1 MSTAAAAAM
10 PDLTGCTVDGRY
22 RLTRMLGSGTYGV
35 VYEAIDTRA
44 STSGAP
50 ATRAIKITR
59 KADRKKHELAAARR
73 EIALHGLVSNH
84 PNVVTVYD
92 AYEDDNYFYLVMD
105 FCKGG
110 DLFEP
115 ICRQAYVGNDAL
127 VRKAFLSLI
136 DAVEACHSLRIYH
149 RDLKPENILVS
160 DDRSQVFLADFGLA
174 TNQPIVQEFYCG
186 TAAYMSPGEFRCLR
200 LRHPSDAKL
209 MFFTECIGHL
219 SGFRPYYTA
228 FSDIWSLG
236 VILVNMISGRNP
248 WEKATLTD
256 PCFVQYV
263 ENPDF
268 LFDALA
274 ISEGVN
280 DILRHIF
287 LLNPLALLSLQQLRI
302 AILRLDTFF
311 RQEDELSVV
320 ESYARAPAPA
330 PAPTFGEERAPVA
343 RSPSRP
349 VTSSRPSNA
358 VSPQSRCEPSRPSV
372 PSTAVQRPPGL
383 SCLPSLGCEGRS
395 TGSQSTA
402 GSGTSTQEDSMVVT
416 PENSVAGVALGEQ
429 AKEAI
434 AVESRIRLEDT
445 KVPVAEFLFPRL
457 DMNVRHDHS

>member
-10 PDLTGCTVDGRY
+10 PDLTGCTVDGRF

-35 VYEAIDTRA
+35 VYEAIDTHA
-44 STSGAP
+44 SSAGAP

-84 PNVVTVYD
+84 PNVVTVHD

-105 FCKGG
+105 FCTGG

-115 ICRQAYVGNDAL
+115 ICRQVYVGNDAL
-127 VRKAFLSLI
+127 VRRAFLSLI

-186 TAAYMSPGEFRCLR
+186 TAAYMSP
-200 LRHPSDAKL
+200 
-209 MFFTECIGHL
+209 ECIGHL

-287 LLNPLALLSLQQLRI
+287 LLNPLARLSLQQLRL

-320 ESYARAPAPA
+320 ESYARAPAPQEQQQQRAA
-330 PAPTFGEERAPVA
+330 PAAA
-343 RSPSRP
+343 PSRP
-349 VTSSRPSNA
+349 VTACRPSNV
-358 VSPQSRCEPSRPSV
+358 VSPQPHCDAHASRP
-372 PSTAVQRPPGL
+372 PSPHSPTVQRPPGL
-383 SCLPSLGCEGRS
+383 SSLPSLGGEGRS
-395 TGSQSTA
+395 TGSQSTVGSS
-402 GSGTSTQEDSMVVT
+402 GSGASSQEDSMVVT
-416 PENSVAGVALGEQ
+416 PENSAVGVVVRSNLNEEEEEAQEEARRIAGAD
-429 AKEAI
+429 
-434 AVESRIRLEDT
+434 SHRIRLEDT

-457 DMNVRHDHS
+457 DMNVRHDHDHS

>member
-1 MSTAAAAAM
+1 MSSAAAAAI
-10 PDLTGCTVDGRY
+10 PNLTGCTVDGRF

-35 VYEAIDTRA
+35 VYEAIDTHA
-44 STSGAP
+44 SAAGAP
-50 ATRAIKITR
+50 AARAIKITR

-84 PNVVTVYD
+84 PNVVTVHD

-105 FCKGG
+105 FCTGG

-115 ICRQAYVGNDAL
+115 ICRQVYVGNDAL
-127 VRKAFLSLI
+127 VRRAFLSLI

-186 TAAYMSPGEFRCLR
+186 TAAYMSP
-200 LRHPSDAKL
+200 
-209 MFFTECIGHL
+209 ECIGHL

-268 LFDALA
+268 LLDALA

-287 LLNPLALLSLQQLRI
+287 LLNPLARLSLQQLRL

-311 RQEDELSVV
+311 RHEDELSVV
-320 ESYARAPAPA
+320 ESYACAPAPQEEQRAA
-330 PAPTFGEERAPVA
+330 PAAA
-343 RSPSRP
+343 PSRP
-349 VTSSRPSNA
+349 VTDCRPSNA
-358 VSPQSRCEPSRPSV
+358 VSPQSHASRPHAH
-372 PSTAVQRPPGL
+372 STAAQRPPGL
-383 SCLPSLGCEGRS
+383 SCLPSLGGEGRS
-395 TGSQSTA
+395 TGSHSTA
-402 GSGTSTQEDSMVVT
+402 GSSGSAASTQEDSMVVT
-416 PENSVAGVALGEQ
+416 PENSAVGVVLRSNLKEEEEEEEAQEEARRIAGAD
-429 AKEAI
+429 
-434 AVESRIRLEDT
+434 SHSHRIRLEDT

-457 DMNVRHDHS
+457 DLNVRHDHDHS

>member
-10 PDLTGCTVDGRY
+10 PDLTGCTVDGRF

-35 VYEAIDTRA
+35 VYEAFDTHA
-44 STSGAP
+44 SASGAP
-50 ATRAIKITR
+50 AARAIKITR

-84 PNVVTVYD
+84 PNVVTVHD

-105 FCKGG
+105 FCTGG

-115 ICRQAYVGNDAL
+115 ICRQVYVGNDAL

-186 TAAYMSPGEFRCLR
+186 TAAYMSP
-200 LRHPSDAKL
+200 
-209 MFFTECIGHL
+209 ECIGHL

-287 LLNPLALLSLQQLRI
+287 LLNPLARLSLQQLRL
-302 AILRLDTFF
+302 AVLRLDTFF
-311 RQEDELSVV
+311 RTEHELSVV
-320 ESYARAPAPA
+320 ESYARAPAP
-330 PAPTFGEERAPVA
+330 EEQRAAAPVA
-343 RSPSRP
+343 APAPSRP
-349 VTSSRPSNA
+349 VTAVAAKSHCHAHAHASRPSA
-358 VSPQSRCEPSRPSV
+358 HSP
-372 PSTAVQRPPGL
+372 TAQRPPGL
-383 SCLPSLGCEGRS
+383 SCLPSLGGEGRS
-395 TGSQSTA
+395 TGSHSTT
-402 GSGTSTQEDSMVVT
+402 GSSGSVASTDESSMVIT
-416 PENSVAGVALGEQ
+416 PENSAVGVVVRARNEEEVEEEARRIRVAGAD
-429 AKEAI
+429 
-434 AVESRIRLEDT
+434 RIRLEDT
-445 KVPVAEFLFPRL
+445 KVPAADAFLFPRL
-457 DMNVRHDHS
+457 DMNMNMNVRHAHDHS

>member
-10 PDLTGCTVDGRY
+10 PDLTGCTVDGRF

-44 STSGAP
+44 SSSGAP
-50 ATRAIKITR
+50 ASRAIKITR

-73 EIALHGLVSNH
+73 EIGLHGLVSNH
-84 PNVVTVYD
+84 PNVVTVHD

-115 ICRQAYVGNDAL
+115 ICRQVYVGNDAL
-127 VRKAFLSLI
+127 VRRAFLSLI

-160 DDRSQVFLADFGLA
+160 DDRSQVYLADFGLA

-186 TAAYMSPGEFRCLR
+186 TAAYMSP
-200 LRHPSDAKL
+200 
-209 MFFTECIGHL
+209 ECIGHL

-268 LFDALA
+268 LYNALS

-287 LLNPLALLSLQQLRI
+287 LLNPLARLSLQQLRI

-320 ESYARAPAPA
+320 ESYARAPAP
-330 PAPTFGEERAPVA
+330 TFGEERAPA
-343 RSPSRP
+343 APSRP
-349 VTSSRPSNA
+349 VSASRPSNA
-358 VSPQSRCEPSRPSV
+358 VSPQSRSDLSRPPV
-372 PSTAVQRPPGL
+372 RPTAEQRPPGL
-383 SCLPSLGCEGRS
+383 SCLPSLGGEGRS

-402 GSGTSTQEDSMVVT
+402 GSTGSVASTQEDSMVVT
-416 PENSVAGVALGEQ
+416 PENSTVGVVLGE
-429 AKEAI
+429 KEAI
-434 AVESRIRLEDT
+434 AAEDRIRLEDT

-457 DMNVRHDHS
+457 DLNVRHDNP